1 MALLKS
7 LILAFALLSAATG
20 RADDPSSLSTEEM
33 VKRINARYD
42 DFFRWHR
49 AQEERWE
56 RLRAGVGER
65 KKMEKEHA
73 REMEKAREAYVKAR
87 KERPNDEALRLRFE
101 TAQKER
107 AAHMEMLRRRYVQ
120 QRDTAE
126 QYMLKGRMIPE
137 LKEFDLENY

>member
-1 MALLKS
+1 MALLKP
-7 LILAFALLSAATG
+7 LILVFAVFLAAAG
-20 RADDPSSLSTEEM
+20 RADGAGSMSTEEM

-65 KKMEKEHA
+65 KKAEKEHA
-73 REMEKAREAYVKAR
+73 REIEKAREAYVKAR
-87 KERPNDEALRLRFE
+87 KERPSDEALRLRFE
-101 TAQKER
+101 AAQKER

-126 QYMLKGRMIPE
+126 QYMLKGRTIPE